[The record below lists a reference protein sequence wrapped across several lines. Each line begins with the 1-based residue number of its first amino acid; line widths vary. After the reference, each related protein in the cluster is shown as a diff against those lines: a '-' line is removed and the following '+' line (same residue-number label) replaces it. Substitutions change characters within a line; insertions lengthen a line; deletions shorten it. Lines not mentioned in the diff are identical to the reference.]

1 MPIVKSGVNLKK
13 EKNKMSKSKYERII
27 AVYEKCLN
35 KIWDDL
41 SDDDRVRLEGHFSEI
56 INWTEEIKEE
66 K

>member
-1 MPIVKSGVNLKK
+1 M
-13 EKNKMSKSKYERII
+13 SKYERII

-35 KIWDDL
+35 KIWADL
-41 SDDDRVRLEGHFSEI
+41 SDDDKVRLEGHFSEI

>member
-1 MPIVKSGVNLKK
+1 
-13 EKNKMSKSKYERII
+13 MSKSKYERII